1 MQLRHYKKRIFSHVS
16 SLSRKLDQGEK
27 ALSQTQKI
35 GLLWDMYEMNGLNSY
50 VHIISSKLLRSLEKK
65 KKNLYW
71 EELFK
76 NKIKKI
82 LITTQ
87 PSNIITPVRV
97 RHGDNDKHENSNWT
111 NS

>member
-65 KKNLYW
+65 KKIFT
-71 EELFK
+71 EK
-76 NKIKKI
+76 NFLKTRLKK
-82 LITTQ
+82 
-87 PSNIITPVRV
+87 S
-97 RHGDNDKHENSNWT
+97 
-111 NS
+111 